1 VKKILIINTPG
12 LVNKGSEA
20 VVVGAIETI
29 ENAFPQYKLTFLC
42 HHYNNDKRNFSRII
56 NDSVYY
62 EVKKH
67 PWFRF
72 YNSKLITAISA
83 GFTCLVSLTYC
94 VICRIAANFGLKFK
108 NVFNDCDFIIDLN
121 TDALN
126 EYYGSVFNSIFVIA
140 NILHG
145 IILKKT
151 VVVCAA
157 SIAPFKKKWLKNLL
171 KWTLNKVKLITVREE
186 YSLEHL
192 NYIGIN
198 KPEIYLTA
206 DLAFLMPPCPSS
218 RVIDIMKQENI
229 TLNDK
234 PLIGIA
240 AAPKI
245 VFTPNI
251 DYVSLLADVSDTLV
265 NTLDYHVL
273 FIPNSFNAGIADDKL
288 VINEIYQKINYKDK
302 VDLLLGEYSASEIK
316 GVIGQCNLFF
326 GAKFHPLVASTS
338 MGIPSIGLIG
348 YHKYKFNGVIG
359 KMMGQQEYLINVDD
373 YENYNDIKNIIM
385 VKIKHIIENRDLIHR
400 DLVVKT
406 EKAKEL
412 ALSNGILIKNFVD
425 N

>member
-1 VKKILIINTPG
+1 
-12 LVNKGSEA
+12 
-20 VVVGAIETI
+20 
-29 ENAFPQYKLTFLC
+29 
-42 HHYNNDKRNFSRII
+42 
-56 NDSVYY
+56 
-62 EVKKH
+62 
-67 PWFRF
+67 
-72 YNSKLITAISA
+72 
-83 GFTCLVSLTYC
+83 
-94 VICRIAANFGLKFK
+94 
-108 NVFNDCDFIIDLN
+108 
-121 TDALN
+121 
-126 EYYGSVFNSIFVIA
+126 
-140 NILHG
+140 
-145 IILKKT
+145 
-151 VVVCAA
+151 
-157 SIAPFKKKWLKNLL
+157 
-171 KWTLNKVKLITVREE
+171 
-186 YSLEHL
+186 
-192 NYIGIN
+192 
-198 KPEIYLTA
+198 
-206 DLAFLMPPCPSS
+206 M
-218 RVIDIMKQENI
+218 
-229 TLNDK
+229 
-234 PLIGIA
+234 
-240 AAPKI
+240 
-245 VFTPNI
+245 
-251 DYVSLLADVSDTLV
+251 SLLADVSDTLV